1 MSNEKIHNL
10 INAIANGHAMESE
23 TIFNELAAERVQ
35 ARLADYRQEVAQTL
49 FTSPSNSF
57 EE

>member
-35 ARLADYRQEVAQTL
+35 ARMADYRQEVAQTL
-49 FTSPSNSF
+49 FTSPLNKS